1 MGVMVVKQY
10 ARMIVQVLVKQLAMV
25 NAKNRVWDL
34 VQHHVLVNVQQV
46 VLEVVRTDVV
56 RRVLALAQVH
66 VQMVVV
72 QHV

>member
-1 MGVMVVKQY
+1 MVVKQY

>member
-1 MGVMVVKQY
+1 MKQY